1 MSIYVCK
8 SRNYLI
14 LSYYLVCYNEK
25 QIATNLQHERSL
37 NLMQSLL
44 DKIKLE
50 DTFTIN
56 EEDEQ
61 EAEELYYKLWEDD
74 RL

>member
-1 MSIYVCK
+1 
-8 SRNYLI
+8 
-14 LSYYLVCYNEK
+14 
-25 QIATNLQHERSL
+25 
-37 NLMQSLL
+37 MQSLL
-44 DKIKLE
+44 VTIKLE

>member
-1 MSIYVCK
+1 MKNRLQY
-8 SRNYLI
+8 
-14 LSYYLVCYNEK
+14 
-25 QIATNLQHERSL
+25 LQHERSL

-44 DKIKLE
+44 DTIKLE

-56 EEDEQ
+56 EEDEL
-61 EAEELYYKLWEDD
+61 ESEELYYKLWEDD